1 MKRGNSEKVSLFK
14 SFFTGLTK
22 VYGSYDPISG
32 KAFQVKKPVTDQVI
46 LSHLKG
52 VQPFGVYLLVKDR
65 TKAIAVDFDDEDGNP
80 PLEFVSRAKH
90 YRIPAYIERSKS
102 KGFHAW
108 IFFEEGGVKA
118 QKARLVVKSILD
130 ELDYPDIEVFPKQ
143 DFLNGDRSYGN
154 FINAPLF
161 GRLVLQGRTAFLDPD
176 DYLRPYPDQ
185 WELLDRIERV
195 SEDTLDDIIEINQLR
210 GHKVDYSTSPNG
222 QKSNSAAF
230 GLPPCAQKMLIDG
243 VTSYQRVSCFRLAVH
258 LKRIGF
264 PFDIAVAALKVWALK
279 NQPQDNK
286 GVISEKEILMQ
297 TSSAFMKDYRGYGC
311 EDTAIKPYCQ
321 KECPLRTKRQNKFHR
336 LNDYDDVNRRI

>member
-1 MKRGNSEKVSLFK
+1 MIGTRSRSGEFIMKRNNSEKIALFK
-14 SFFTGLTK
+14 SFFSGLTN
-22 VYGSYDPISG
+22 VYGSYDPLSERS
-32 KAFQVKKPVTDQVI
+32 FQVKKPVTDRVI

-80 PLEFVSRAKH
+80 PMEFMSRAKH

-102 KGFHAW
+102 KGFHVW
-108 IFFEEGGVKA
+108 IFFEEEGVKA
-118 QKARLVVKSILD
+118 SKARLVVRSILE
-130 ELDYPDIEVFPKQ
+130 ELDFQDIEVFPKQ
-143 DFLNGDRSYGN
+143 DFLDGDRSYGN

-161 GRLVLQGRTAFLDPD
+161 GRLVSQGRTVFIDSADS
-176 DYLRPYPDQ
+176 LRPYSDQ
-185 WELLDRIERV
+185 WDFLDRVERV
-195 SEDTLDDIIEINQLR
+195 SETTLDDIIEINPLR
-210 GHKVDYSTSPNG
+210 GPEVDYSTSPNG
-222 QKSNSAAF
+222 QKSNSSAF

-279 NQPQDNK
+279 NRPQDGK
-286 GVISEKEILMQ
+286 GVISEKEIFMQ
-297 TSSAFMKDYRGYGC
+297 TYSAFKRDYRGYGC

-321 KECPLRTKRQNKFHR
+321 RACLLRTKRKGQC
-336 LNDYDDVNRRI
+336 I